1 MAKRYKLRRTRRTRG
16 GDEVND
22 ENVTAVLA
30 DAKKGLR
37 PAPAPKPR
45 DAFGRVI
52 RGQARKTRRRHK

>member
-37 PAPAPKPR
+37 PAPPPRPR
-45 DAFGRVI
+45 DVFGRVV
-52 RGQARKTRRRHK
+52 RGGRKTRRNRK